1 MSSLWGAPYASNNNK
16 KSIDQQADELMKSPV
31 DSTYVNNNLGPVQA
45 YTGPQ
50 VDMGGNYVAPNMG
63 VDPMSEEEPVDYS
76 GESVETDPNV
86 LAGNSMLGNAYE
98 GESIDLSF
106 DMNDPESVMQL
117 QRNLGVTVD
126 GMFGPETEKAYRAA
140 MNKQRVEYGEDEY
153 SYAPTKKINKNS
165 FLSNALKNVSSGYD
179 KLDKKLGGF
188 LPFGKYR
195 RGMVER

>member
-1 MSSLWGAPYASNNNK
+1 MSQAMRNLYNN
-16 KSIDQQADELMKSPV
+16 KSIDQQAEELMKAPV
-31 DSTYVNNNLGPVQA
+31 DSTYVSNAGPVQA
-45 YTGPQ
+45 YDGPQ
-50 VDMGGNYVAPNMG
+50 VDMGGNYVAPQMATESS
-63 VDPMSEEEPVDYS
+63 MSQEEDYS

-98 GESIDLSF
+98 GESLDLSF

-153 SYAPTKKINKNS
+153 TYAPSGGVNKKS
-165 FLSNALKNVSSGYD
+165 FLGNAFKNIGSGYD